1 MHPLYRCG
9 VAKLMDYPES
19 PQFDVA
25 SDGYFRPITAHP
37 VIRHLPAT
45 K

>member
-1 MHPLYRCG
+1 MHPLFRCG
-9 VAKLMDYPES
+9 VAKLVDYPES

-25 SDGYFRPITAHP
+25 AAGYFQPTAHP